1 MGDEPGNI
9 SSSTPR
15 TTSRSCPSG
24 TTGCTSCVT
33 VAGGGTMDDSPPSAI
48 PLTSSKLSRK
58 NRKKKNNNAVKQS
71 HRKTINVNYSSTE
84 HVLQIRAQNPSHT
97 PRGTC
102 SVPCTYYLTRTRPHR
117 YVCEGPPFQL
127 TEVNLH

>member
-1 MGDEPGNI
+1 
-9 SSSTPR
+9 
-15 TTSRSCPSG
+15 
-24 TTGCTSCVT
+24 
-33 VAGGGTMDDSPPSAI
+33 MDDSPPSAI

-58 NRKKKNNNAVKQS
+58 NRNNNAVKQS
-71 HRKTINVNYSSTE
+71 HRKTINVNYSSE

-102 SVPCTYYLTRTRPHR
+102 SVPCTYYLTRRRPHR

-127 TEVNLH
+127 TAVNLH